1 MVDVFEEVEEELRA
15 ARYAA
20 IVRRGWPYAAGAVV
34 LALLITL
41 GVWGF
46 MQHQQSE
53 QAKASIAFDQ
63 GLQALQNGDLE
74 GADRKF
80 AALAASAPS
89 GYRTLALME
98 QAQVRVSKDKT
109 EEAVRLLDQAAKV
122 APDVILGDEAK
133 LKAAYLLMDTHPLAE
148 VEARLTPLT
157 DDKRPYRLL
166 AREALANARLL
177 AGRPQDAQGDL
188 AVQTL
193 AQDVTDAAR
202 QRAQVAKALIQSGSA
217 GALPAAAKATPAT
230 PPPMP
235 VPTPANLGAVQ

>member
-80 AALAASAPS
+80 AAL
-89 GYRTLALME
+89 
-98 QAQVRVSKDKT
+98 
-109 EEAVRLLDQAAKV
+109 
-122 APDVILGDEAK
+122 
-133 LKAAYLLMDTHPLAE
+133 PL
-148 VEARLTPLT
+148 
-157 DDKRPYRLL
+157 
-166 AREALANARLL
+166 
-177 AGRPQDAQGDL
+177 
-188 AVQTL
+188 
-193 AQDVTDAAR
+193 
-202 QRAQVAKALIQSGSA
+202 
-217 GALPAAAKATPAT
+217 
-230 PPPMP
+230 PPPP
-235 VPTPANLGAVQ
+235 VIGRWR